1 MNWGKG
7 ITIALALFMSFIIVL
22 VVSLMSNKIDLESE
36 DYYAREVAYEEEI
49 QAIKNAQSSLPILLK
64 QEEGKIV
71 VQIPEGMKYTDVE
84 ILFKRP
90 DDEKKDQLFK
100 MDNSRMLVLENDLF
114 SKGVYA
120 IEISYL
126 KDKEPCLI
134 KESIYI

>member
-7 ITIALALFMSFIIVL
+7 IAIALATFMIFIIVL

-36 DYYAREVAYEEEI
+36 DYYAREVAYEVEI
-49 QAIKNAQSSLPILLK
+49 QAIKNAQQSPPIGLK
-64 QEEGKIV
+64 KDDGNIII
-71 VQIPEGMKYTDVE
+71 QIPEGMDYSQVE

-90 DDEKKDQLFK
+90 DDESKDQLFS
-100 MDNSRMLVLENDLF
+100 MNNSRMLVLENKLF
-114 SKGVYA
+114 SNGIYN

-126 KDKEPCLI
+126 KNDRPCLI

>member
-7 ITIALALFMSFIIVL
+7 IAIALATFMIFIIVL

-36 DYYAREVAYEEEI
+36 DYYAREVAYEVEI
-49 QAIKNAQSSLPILLK
+49 QAIKNAQQSPPIGLK
-64 QEEGKIV
+64 KDDGNIII
-71 VQIPEGMKYTDVE
+71 QIPEGMDYSQVE

-90 DDEKKDQLFK
+90 DDESKDQLFT
-100 MDNSRMLVLENDLF
+100 MNNSRMLVLENKLF
-114 SKGVYA
+114 SNGIYN

-126 KDKEPCLI
+126 KNDRPCLI